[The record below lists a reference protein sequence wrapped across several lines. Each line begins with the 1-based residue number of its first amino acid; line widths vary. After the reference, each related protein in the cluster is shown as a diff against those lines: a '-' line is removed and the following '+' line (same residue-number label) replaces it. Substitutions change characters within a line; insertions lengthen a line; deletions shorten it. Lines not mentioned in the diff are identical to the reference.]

1 MKKILLMVL
10 MVMAAG
16 LCFAEEKATPELT
29 ITEIKD
35 NLYIIS
41 GDGGNM
47 AYLHGA
53 EGGVLIDNGYSRTGP
68 GILDAIK
75 KLGDAHPKYVVN
87 THYHGDHSGSNLTFG
102 KAGSIIVGH
111 RNARARLAAGTE
123 IKAFKMVTP
132 PAEPVALPSI
142 TYTDG
147 MDLLINGE
155 AVSLFHVENAHTDG
169 DTILKFVDRNIV
181 HTGDV
186 MFNGFYPFIDV
197 DHGGTLAGYVGAQ
210 DSILDLLDD
219 DSIVIPGHGEITDRA
234 GVLANEKM
242 LKTVLERLTE
252 ARKAGKSLE
261 QVIADKPLADLDEEW
276 GNGIFTSDRWISL
289 VYKSVTIEEE

>member
-1 MKKILLMVL
+1 MKKIVL
-10 MVMAAG
+10 AG
-16 LCFAEEKATPELT
+16 LLLIVVGLCLAEQDTAPELT
-29 ITEIKD
+29 VTEIKD
-35 NLYIIS
+35 DLFIIG

-47 AYLHGA
+47 AYLRGA
-53 EGGVLIDNGYSRTGP
+53 EGGVLIDNGFSRTGP
-68 GILDAIK
+68 GILDALK
-75 KLGDAHPKYVVN
+75 ALGDDHPKYVVN
-87 THYHGDHSGSNLTFG
+87 THYHGDHAGSNQTFG
-102 KAGSIIVGH
+102 EIGSIIVGH
-111 RNARARLAAGTE
+111 RNVRKRLESGSAIE
-123 IKAFKMVTP
+123 AFKMVTP
-132 PAEPVALPSI
+132 PASPEALPSI
-142 TYTDG
+142 TYLQG
-147 MDLLINGE
+147 IDLLINGE

-219 DSIVIPGHGEITDRA
+219 DTIVIPGHGEVTDRA

-242 LKTVLERLTE
+242 LKTALERLTE

-261 QVIADKPLADLDEEW
+261 EVIADKPLADLDEDW

-289 VYKSVTIEEE
+289 VYKSVTIEE

>member
-1 MKKILLMVL
+1 M
-10 MVMAAG
+10 
-16 LCFAEEKATPELT
+16 
-29 ITEIKD
+29 
-35 NLYIIS
+35 
-41 GDGGNM
+41 
-47 AYLHGA
+47 
-53 EGGVLIDNGYSRTGP
+53 
-68 GILDAIK
+68 
-75 KLGDAHPKYVVN
+75 
-87 THYHGDHSGSNLTFG
+87 
-102 KAGSIIVGH
+102 
-111 RNARARLAAGTE
+111 
-123 IKAFKMVTP
+123 
-132 PAEPVALPSI
+132 PSI

-242 LKTVLERLTE
+242 LKTALARLTE
-252 ARKAGKSLE
+252 ARKAGKTLE
-261 QVIADKPLADLDEEW
+261 QVIADKPLADLDKEW
-276 GNGIFTSDRWISL
+276 GNGMFTSDRWISL

>member
-1 MKKILLMVL
+1 MKKIVLAVLLVL
-10 MVMAAG
+10 AAG
-16 LCFAEEKATPELT
+16 LVFAEDKAAPELT
-29 ITEIKD
+29 MTEIKD
-35 NLYIIS
+35 DLFIIS

-53 EGGVLIDNGYSRTGP
+53 EGGVLIDNGYSRTGA
-68 GILDAIK
+68 GILAKLKAFGDDA
-75 KLGDAHPKYVVN
+75 PKYVVN
-87 THYHGDHSGSNLTFG
+87 THYHGDHAGSNQTFG
-102 KAGSIIVGH
+102 EAGATIIGH

-123 IKAFKMVTP
+123 IKAFNMITP
-132 PAEPVALPSI
+132 PAEPVALPAI
-142 TYTDG
+142 TYLSG
-147 MDLLINGE
+147 MDILINGE

-181 HTGDV
+181 HTGDL

-197 DHGGTLAGYVGAQ
+197 DHGGTLAGYTSGQ

-219 DSIVIPGHGEITDRA
+219 DTIVIPGHGEVTDRA

-242 LKTVLERLTE
+242 LKIALERLTE
-252 ARKAGKSLE
+252 ARKAGKTLE

-276 GNGIFTSDRWISL
+276 GNGLFTTDRWISL
-289 VYKSVTIEEE
+289 VYKSVTLEEE